1 MSKLPNVARAA
12 HQSFDMLTAD
22 IRHEIAETVY
32 VDDRALEFALAL
44 ANLAARLEPYHRLE
58 LGSERLKPY
67 PPPQPCRGRREDVSP
82 MKGRANLLEPI
93 AWRAKLHDTLDTRRL
108 AGGPQKTVIWSD
120 EAGAG
125 AALDRNREPLRA
137 NPGVHHHEKDRF
149 LWKKSPTL
157 RQRNRTRRD
166 RLRRNSV
173 C

>member
-12 HQSFDMLTAD
+12 HESFDMLAAD

-32 VDDRALEFALAL
+32 ADDRALEFALAL
-44 ANLAARLEPYHRLE
+44 ANLAARLQPHHRLDP
-58 LGSERLKPY
+58 GSECLNPH
-67 PPPQPCRGRREDVSP
+67 PAPQPCRGRREDVSA
-82 MKGRANLLEPI
+82 MKGRAHLLQTI
-93 AWRAKLHDTLDTRRL
+93 AWRAKLHDTLDARRL
-108 AGGPQKTVIWSD
+108 GGGPQKTVIRSD
-120 EAGAG
+120 EAGTG

-137 NPGVHHHEKDRF
+137 NPGVHHCEKDRF